1 MEYLIVLNGEKIE
14 DLQINSED
22 FVICADGALN
32 FLNKKNI
39 TPNLIVGDFDSLG
52 FVPENSIQYPTDKD
66 LTDGEIALIKAKELG
81 AKRVRITCAGG
92 FRDDHFLG
100 NLALLE
106 IAENI
111 GIFATIETRYSE
123 IYLVTNSIEINV
135 AKNCYVSLIALENS
149 TISYSNGL
157 KYEYNN
163 TKLLRASTLG
173 VSNVTISD
181 NIELKIDSGKVLLI
195 VNKTKK

>member
-1 MEYLIVLNGEKIE
+1 MEYIIVLNGEKIE

-52 FVPENSIQYPTDKD
+52 FVPENSIQYSTDKD
-66 LTDGEIALIKAKELG
+66 LTDGEIALIKAKEVG

-123 IYLVTNSIEINV
+123 IYIVTDGIEIDV
-135 AKNCYVSLIALENS
+135 IKNSYVSLIALEKS
-149 TISYSNGL
+149 IIAYSKGL

-163 TKLLRASTLG
+163 TKLIRASTLG
-173 VSNVTISD
+173 ISNVSISD
-181 NIELKIDSGKVLLI
+181 KIEIKVDSGKVLLI
-195 VNKTKK
+195 VNKTKE

>member
-1 MEYLIVLNGEKIE
+1 MEYIIVLNGEKIE
-14 DLQINSED
+14 DLKIDADD

-32 FLNKKNI
+32 FLSKKNI

-66 LTDGEIALIKAKELG
+66 LTDGEIALLKAKELG
-81 AKRVRITCAGG
+81 AKRVKITCAGG

-111 GIFATIETRYSE
+111 GIFAVVETQYSE
-123 IYLVTNSIEINV
+123 IYLVNDSIKID
-135 AKNCYVSLIALENS
+135 ALKNTFISLIALEKS
-149 TISYSNGL
+149 VIAYSKGL

-163 TKLLRASTLG
+163 TKLIRESTLG
-173 VSNVTISD
+173 ISNVAISD
-181 NIELKIDSGKVLLI
+181 KIELKVESGKVLLI
-195 VNKTKK
+195 VNKTKN